1 METIVGKY
9 FFHAFRT
16 TGIFAGIFHKIDFT
30 FGRQTKHFSVCILS
44 GSRTSRSNHI
54 KNGSNQRR
62 TEHPCIFIP
71 FCQGREL
78 AVEQFVADTCQCH
91 TLSGITEYLG
101 RRKHQDIII
110 RISCHSGRI
119 RRFERMPHIP
129 TEVHAEISQIFH
141 DNHIIPG
148 CQFTDYLQFLL
159 FQTNPCRIIRIR
171 IDNRCY
177 IAFTQETF
185 QFLTQGL
192 SPIMID
198 IKLFP
203 LHADNAKLG
212 FLNRK
217 SGINEQYLV
226 FPRNTLRTGY
236 ERAE

>member
-9 FFHAFRT
+9 FLHAFRT

-54 KNGSNQRR
+54 KNRSNQRR

-129 TEVHAEISQIFH
+129 PEIHAEISQIFH

-148 CQFTDYLQFLL
+148 CQFTDYLQLLL
-159 FQTNPCRIIRIR
+159 FQTNPCRIIRIGVY
-171 IDNRCY
+171 DSK
-177 IAFTQETF
+177 F
-185 QFLTQGL
+185 
-192 SPIMID
+192 
-198 IKLFP
+198 FP
-203 LHADNAKLG
+203 LHPYNAKLG